1 LALEVR
7 ILRYCLNLIKRFLF
21 IILFVLLFF
30 FIYIIYFLQIKEF
43 EISGKVIEIFKGSRL
58 KEVSSLVLKDDTN
71 FEREIYYY
79 YLRLWDKLYKKINY
93 GEFQFVKPLNLIEI
107 TKIISKTSNVY
118 YKFTIVD
125 GWQEFQFN
133 KYSNEIF
140 DEKIELDYH
149 EIFADTY
156 HYISTDSLKKL
167 VNLMKI
173 NKNLFFL
180 NYSNNELIKK
190 YTINEIM
197 IIASLVEKEGID
209 DFDKKII
216 SSVLFNRLDTKM
228 KLQIDA
234 STIFSITKG
243 QFKFDRK
250 LTYKDLKIKDQYNTY
265 YINGLPPKPICF
277 VSRKTIEIVLENYR
291 SDYLFYFYDKNLNKH
306 LYSKS
311 FKEHKEKLFDYRK
324 KNAK

>member
-1 LALEVR
+1 MEVQ

-216 SSVLFNRLDTKM
+216 SSVLLNRLDNKM

-306 LYSKS
+306 IYSKS